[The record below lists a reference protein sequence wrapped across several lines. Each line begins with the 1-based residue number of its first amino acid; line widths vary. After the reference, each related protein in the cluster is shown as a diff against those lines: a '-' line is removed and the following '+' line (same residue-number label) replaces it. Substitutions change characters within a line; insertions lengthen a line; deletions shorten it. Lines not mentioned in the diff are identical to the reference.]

1 MNEMM
6 RREIET
12 QANLLPKL
20 QPTLSELADTLP
32 RKAGRIYAG
41 GCGDSAFAP
50 HALQDVFRSLG
61 VEILSKTS
69 MELASYTRFRPTDS
83 VLLSSISGGTKRTVE
98 AANTAREQGADVV
111 AITCNGESALAQA
124 ATSTLEMPFK
134 PLSRKT
140 PHTLD
145 YAVTLLA
152 TAEVARSHADCE
164 SNTFVPALSDLD
176 KLLTAS
182 QERADEIANDH
193 SPEGKV
199 FFLGSDCDLGTANYA
214 AAKMHEA
221 GGLTSFAAETEN
233 FVHGMNFMLEPQDL
247 LVILASTEAGIRR
260 GQTLAD
266 AFSPLCATHIVEC
279 EKSIP
284 TPANALARLLGV
296 TFTVQYLCLKIADK
310 MGLHL
315 EEPRAGR
322 TRGSQHAV
330 AQTAAMGF

>member
-20 QPTLSELADTLP
+20 QPTLAELADTLP
-32 RKAGRIYAG
+32 RMAGRIYAG

-50 HALQDVFRSLG
+50 QALQDVFRSLG
-61 VEILSKTS
+61 VEIISKTS
-69 MELASYTRFRPTDS
+69 MELSSYTRFQPSDT

-98 AANTAREQGADVV
+98 AANAARERGADVV

-152 TAEVARSHADCE
+152 TAEIARSHGGFEA
-164 SNTFVPALSDLD
+164 STLASALSDLD
-176 KLLTAS
+176 KVLAAAE
-182 QERADEIANDH
+182 ERANQIAEDH

-199 FFLGSDCDLGTANYA
+199 IFLGSDCDLGTANYA
-214 AAKMHEA
+214 AAKLHEA

-233 FVHGMNFMLEPQDL
+233 FVHGMNFMLEPQDML
-247 LVILASTEAGIRR
+247 AILASTEAGIRR
-260 GQTLAD
+260 GQTVAD
-266 AFSPLCATHIVEC
+266 AFSPLCATHILEN

-284 TPANALARLLGV
+284 KPANALSLLLGT
-296 TFTVQYLCLKIADK
+296 TFTVQFLCLKIADK

-322 TRGSQHAV
+322 PRGSQHAA
-330 AQTAAMGF
+330 AQSAAMGF